1 MEEKHIYIDV
11 NNKRVKAVEGET
23 LLEALKRQAIHIPTL
38 CNMKN
43 MFPSGACRMCVVE
56 NENTG
61 KLITSCSYPVEEG
74 MKIKTHSTR
83 VLESRKTIVELLL
96 SNHPDDC
103 LYCVRNSNCELQS
116 LSKDLNITERRI
128 SGKKNK
134 FPIDISSPSIRRDPD
149 KCILCGRCVRTC
161 EEVMGVSSIDFIGRG
176 SKTSIGTAFNKG
188 LNTSSCINC
197 GQCIMVCPT
206 GALSEKSHL
215 AEVQDALHN
224 PDKKVVVQYAPAI
237 SVSIAEEFG
246 LPAGVD
252 MNGVLNAVLRSMG
265 FDRVFDTSFSADLTI
280 MEEANELISRL
291 KSGKPTPMFT
301 SCCPAWVKYLES
313 FSPDLIPNL
322 SSCKSPQQM
331 LGSLIK
337 SYLVEKE
344 NTPVEDIYSVSI
356 MPCTAK
362 KFEAQRVE
370 MTTKGITDVDAVL
383 TTRELVELIK
393 FHHIDLNKITPELTD
408 SPLGMRSTAGKLFA
422 ASGGVMEAAL
432 RTAHYE
438 LTGEEMIE
446 FEINQL
452 RGMEG
457 RKEFTFKLNDLDL
470 GVAVVSGIAN
480 ARVLL
485 DEIKNGRNDLHFIEV
500 MACPGGCIAGG
511 GQRIGADPEDVKAR
525 MRSIYKIDGQ
535 EALKVSHKNPEIKD
549 IYDDYLGE
557 PLGEKSHKLLHTHY
571 KDRDVMI

>member
-1 MEEKHIYIDV
+1 
-11 NNKRVKAVEGET
+11 
-23 LLEALKRQAIHIPTL
+23 
-38 CNMKN
+38 
-43 MFPSGACRMCVVE
+43 
-56 NENTG
+56 
-61 KLITSCSYPVEEG
+61 
-74 MKIKTHSTR
+74 
-83 VLESRKTIVELLL
+83 
-96 SNHPDDC
+96 
-103 LYCVRNSNCELQS
+103 
-116 LSKDLNITERRI
+116 
-128 SGKKNK
+128 
-134 FPIDISSPSIRRDPD
+134 
-149 KCILCGRCVRTC
+149 
-161 EEVMGVSSIDFIGRG
+161 
-176 SKTSIGTAFNKG
+176 
-188 LNTSSCINC
+188 
-197 GQCIMVCPT
+197 
-206 GALSEKSHL
+206 
-215 AEVQDALHN
+215 
-224 PDKKVVVQYAPAI
+224 
-237 SVSIAEEFG
+237 
-246 LPAGVD
+246 